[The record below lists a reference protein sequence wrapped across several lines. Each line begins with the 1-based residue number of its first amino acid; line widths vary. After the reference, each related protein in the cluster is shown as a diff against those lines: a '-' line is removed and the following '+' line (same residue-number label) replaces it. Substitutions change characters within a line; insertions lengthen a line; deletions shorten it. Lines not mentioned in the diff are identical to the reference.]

1 MYLTWLYYGSDGLS
15 QRIGHAFARAE
26 QFYSLLEQ
34 SDDIVMIST
43 RPLPC
48 LQVCFYYA
56 PNGVVPAAEESTNVT
71 QEIVRRLVG
80 RGFMVDY
87 APGERG
93 KFLRIVVHPETTSE
107 TVQRL
112 FNSIMEVGVEVT
124 GRT

>member
-1 MYLTWLYYGSDGLS
+1 MYLTWLYYGSEGLS
-15 QRIGHAFARAE
+15 NRIGHAFARAE

-34 SDDIVMIST
+34 SEDIVMVST

-56 PNGVVPAAEESTNVT
+56 LEGVVPDVEKSTNVT

-87 APGERG
+87 APGEKG
-93 KFLRIVVHPETTSE
+93 KFLRVVVHPETTGE

-112 FNSIMEVGVEVT
+112 FNSIIELGAEVT
-124 GRT
+124 ADS